1 MAVPTTVRPA
11 LRGVKQ
17 PACAASKA
25 PARGTGLRWLLGGLL
40 AVGLSLSSV
49 ARADLALSV
58 DSIVEVSSSPS
69 VPVPQ
74 VGSTSAA
81 ISVDVT
87 GTIGGVCPAPL
98 LRSLV
103 RRLSD
108 VRDVRLR
115 FYPLRSVSE
124 RGEELLLTACQQRP
138 SQCVPFLLE
147 LCAHPAWFAGSSVA
161 ELSDELWSAASRLGL
176 SVPDL
181 QTSLR
186 VHRQRRALRSLW
198 EGPLKNQLLSDVRV
212 NSKRIIG
219 SQVESRLFDELDLQR
234 ERAAEALRSGVT
246 PASLHEHLMDP
257 RRDRDD
263 DRRSLARFSP
273 SSFGRLREPPRHPE
287 SVEISLSGLP
297 CQGPEIT
304 PTTVVFVFHHE
315 QWNAGAQARA
325 VFDVWSSLRD
335 RVRLCMM
342 LAPVSPSARRV
353 SELLGQVAA
362 VDSHLYFRVLD
373 DLLDV
378 MTRRLY
384 LRYEDVVA
392 VLRRRG
398 DLAKV
403 ESKVAQGRLRI
414 ANDRAQLQLLDLQS
428 ASYVIIGN
436 RVVGSWS
443 RDTLLSDL
451 TKETRRGLLER
462 LRQSS
467 VSAKK

>member
-1 MAVPTTVRPA
+1 
-11 LRGVKQ
+11 
-17 PACAASKA
+17 
-25 PARGTGLRWLLGGLL
+25 LLIGGLL
-40 AVGLSLSSV
+40 GVGLGSSSRSLAASSH
-49 ARADLALSV
+49 SV

-87 GTIGGVCPAPL
+87 GTLGGVCPAPL

-147 LCAHPAWFAGSSVA
+147 LCAHPAWFSGSSAA

-176 SVPDL
+176 SVADL

-186 VHRQRRALRSLW
+186 VHRQRSVLRTLW
-198 EGPLKNQLLSDVRV
+198 EGPLKSQLQSDVRV
-212 NSKRIIG
+212 NGKRIIG

-234 ERAAEALRSGVT
+234 ERAEEALRSGVQ
-246 PASLHEHLMDP
+246 PALLHDHLTDP

-263 DRRSLARFSP
+263 DRRSTARFTP
-273 SSFGRLREPPRHPE
+273 SSFGRLREPLRHPDT
-287 SVEISLSGLP
+287 VDVSLSGLP
-297 CQGPEIT
+297 CQGPQIT

-315 QWNAGAQARA
+315 TWNAGAQARA
-325 VFDVWSSLRD
+325 VIDAWSKLRD
-335 RVRLCMM
+335 RVRLCVM
-342 LAPVSPSARRV
+342 LAPVSPGARRI
-353 SELLGQVAA
+353 SELLAQVAA
-362 VDSHLYFRVLD
+362 VDTHLYFRVLD
-373 DLLDV
+373 DVLDV
-378 MTRRLY
+378 MTRRLF
-384 LRYEDVVA
+384 LRYEDVVS

-398 DLAKV
+398 ELAKV
-403 ESKVAQGRLRI
+403 ESKVVQGRLRV
-414 ANDRAQLQLLDLQS
+414 AQDLAQLQLLDLRS
-428 ASYVIIGN
+428 ESYVIIGN
-436 RVVGSWS
+436 RVLGTWNT
-443 RDTLLSDL
+443 DTLLSTL
-451 TKETRRGLLER
+451 TKETRRGLLDKLR
-462 LRQSS
+462 LGSA
-467 VSAKK
+467 SAKK